1 MSYSNVKLN
10 MSESRKTGFGFRTNH
25 SVIKALSCLWTYLI
39 HREGRKRSRRH
50 SPLSHVKAF
59 WGKRYVHRPTYKLFR
74 SMHV

>member
-39 HREGRKRSRRH
+39 HREGRKEVEDTA
-50 SPLSHVKAF
+50 L
-59 WGKRYVHRPTYKLFR
+59 
-74 SMHV
+74 